1 MSAQISEFR
10 VYFECLEQ
18 AEHFGVEVVKSA
30 FGDRIPVRLVRLP
43 GRTTPNLARSLARSF
58 SMKNPDLVITGVVAK
73 REIPL
78 LWIEISTSVRTED
91 HALQRFDSMVAA
103 SSHSVIYVKVQA
115 DRVSGG
121 SHGGR
126 LDFDDTLLF
135 KVAHNELGLSGVQL
149 EWPTTPDRRRAVRSS
164 ERPSCPPTDL
174 GLSHLLKVTVESVD
188 ADSQV
193 DIATVLGHRKL
204 PRALRDQIM
213 SHRVEID
220 PYEEGRSSRLFR
232 DGRRWRLKFNRW
244 GHAMDPERGMAW
256 FYRHRLGQRLSGLLH
271 DKDATTRAQAI
282 RNFAKATGVDIPR
295 GSSMSSAS
303 IDLSSAL
310 RSSAINRAGLA
321 IFENCSDFTVCDI
334 DGKPLVTFQWTSATG
349 NILSKQ
355 PLVSRICLTS
365 SINEDEV
372 TYAVSK
378 FFLPKLG
385 LKTHSVSFPGAQG
398 DFALLDGS
406 GRTTK
411 RTYVDVIGVDQL
423 RSASKVLLIE
433 SKGKRLKAD
442 ILKDSAKAVAW
453 RDNARKRAILLG
465 ALGTTGAAVL
475 TACAYPGDDFL
486 NPSGTPP
493 AGVDYEIC
501 VGRASLRFRS
511 RHSPRK
517 IEHVNI
523 QIPTQYEIEI

>member
-1 MSAQISEFR
+1 MNVQVSEFR

-30 FGDRIPVRLVRLP
+30 FGDRIPVRLIRIP
-43 GRTTPNLARSLARSF
+43 GRTTPNIARSLARSF
-58 SMKNPDLVITGVVAK
+58 GMKNPDLVITGVVAK
-73 REIPL
+73 QEIPL

-103 SSHSVIYVKVQA
+103 SSQSVIYVKVQA
-115 DRVSGG
+115 DRVSAG

-135 KVAHNELGLSGVQL
+135 KVAHEALGLSGVQL
-149 EWPTTPDRRRAVRSS
+149 EWPITPDRRRAIRSS
-164 ERPSCPPTDL
+164 ERYSCPPTDL
-174 GLSHLLKVTVESVD
+174 GLSHLLKVTVESVN
-188 ADSQV
+188 SHCEV
-193 DIATVLGHRKL
+193 DVANVLRHHKL
-204 PRALRDQIM
+204 PKSFHDQIL
-213 SHRVEID
+213 SHRAGLE
-220 PYEEGRSSRLFR
+220 PYKVGRSTRLFR

-256 FYRHRLGQRLSGLLH
+256 FYRHRLNQRLSGLLH
-271 DKDATTRAQAI
+271 DKDASNRTQAI

-295 GSSMSSAS
+295 ALSLSSGS
-303 IDLSSAL
+303 IDLSSAV
-310 RSSAINRAGLA
+310 RSSSINRSGLA

-334 DGKPLVTFQWTSATG
+334 DGIPLVTFQWTPGTSSSLG
-349 NILSKQ
+349 RQ
-355 PLVSRICLTS
+355 PLISKICLTS
-365 SINEDEV
+365 ATNEDEV

-378 FFLPKLG
+378 FLLPRLG
-385 LKTHSVSFPGAQG
+385 LKTHSISFPGAQG
-398 DFALLDGS
+398 DFALLEGS

-411 RTYVDVIGVDQL
+411 RTYVDVIGVDRL

-442 ILKDSAKAVAW
+442 ILKDSAKSVAW
-453 RDNARKRAILLG
+453 RDNARKRAILLE
-465 ALGTTGAAVL
+465 ALGTTISSISA
-475 TACAYPGDDFL
+475 ACAYPGDDFL
-486 NPSGTPP
+486 DPSGNPP

-511 RHSPRK
+511 KHSPRK
-517 IEHVNI
+517 IEHISI
-523 QIPTQYEIEI
+523 QIPTQYEIEV